1 MNKLA
6 MSKITVLL
14 VEDEDAIREMLVVI
28 LEQVGLRVVAVAS
41 AEEAQIALADHLPDL
56 ILLDWM
62 LPGIS
67 GVEWARRLKKDES
80 CKDLPIILVTARG
93 EEEDKVSG
101 LDCGADDYITKP
113 FSPKELIAR
122 IKAVMRRSGKVNES
136 ALIVAGDLVL
146 DTEQHRLSI
155 ADKALEVS
163 PTEFKL
169 MQFFMTHPD
178 KVYSRTQLLDQV
190 WGRSVYIEERT
201 VDVHIRRLRKIL
213 TEHERENLVQTVR
226 GFGYRFSLTQ

>member
-1 MNKLA
+1 
-6 MSKITVLL
+6 MSNFTVLL

-28 LEQVGLRVVAVAS
+28 LKQAGFQVFAVAS
-41 AEEAQIALADHLPDL
+41 AEQGQIALADNLPDL

-62 LPGIS
+62 LPAIS
-67 GVEWARRLKKDES
+67 GVEWARRLKKDQTY
-80 CKDLPIILVTARG
+80 KALPIILLTARG

-122 IKAVMRRSGKVNES
+122 IKAVLRRSGKATDS

-155 ADKALEVS
+155 ADKQLEVS
-163 PTEFKL
+163 PTEFRL

-178 KVYSRTQLLDQV
+178 KVYSRTQLLDQI

-213 TEHERENLVQTVR
+213 TEHQRENLVQTVR

>member
-1 MNKLA
+1 MNNLP
-6 MSKITVLL
+6 MSKFTVLL
-14 VEDEDAIREMLVVI
+14 VEDEDAIREMLLVI
-28 LEQVGLRVVAVAS
+28 LKQAGFQVIAVSS
-41 AEEAQIALADHLPDL
+41 AEEGQNVLADSQADL

-67 GVEWARRLKKDES
+67 GVEWAKRLKKDES
-80 CKDLPIILVTARG
+80 YKDLPIILLTARG

-101 LDCGADDYITKP
+101 LNRGADDYITKP

-122 IKAVMRRSGKVNES
+122 IQAVLRRSGKINES
-136 ALIVAGDLVL
+136 ALITAGDLVL

-155 ADKALEVS
+155 ADKPLEVS
-163 PTEFKL
+163 PTEFRL
-169 MQFFMTHPD
+169 MQFFMTHQD

-213 TEHERENLVQTVR
+213 TEHERENLIQTVR
-226 GFGYRFSLTQ
+226 GFGYRFSLTH